1 MSMIAG
7 PFSNSMNKLMTDT
20 TASIPKDFAGK
31 WELNPEWEKAHPNI
45 TGVKF
50 MSTKHETITRGE
62 IPDEKITAASPI
74 NSIIPAPGTF
84 VVRMLKQSGVTTGG
98 IHLPEQQ
105 SEAPNQAIVVYA
117 GESTYNK
124 GIEFM
129 PKVGDRISMKR
140 FGFSEVLV
148 NGETLRQVGA
158 NDILGILL

>member
-1 MSMIAG
+1 MSIIAG
-7 PFSNSMNKLMTDT
+7 PFSSAMNKLMTDNM
-20 TASIPKDFAGK
+20 ASIPKDFAGK
-31 WELNPEWEKAHPNI
+31 
-45 TGVKF
+45 
-50 MSTKHETITRGE
+50 STITYLDDKE
-62 IPDEKITAASPI
+62 AVYIMSDKITAASPI

-158 NDILGILL
+158 NDILGILK

>member
-1 MSMIAG
+1 MEI
-7 PFSNSMNKLMTDT
+7 KLYSAPD
-20 TASIPKDFAGK
+20 
-31 WELNPEWEKAHPNI
+31 
-45 TGVKF
+45 
-50 MSTKHETITRGE
+50 GE
-62 IPDEKITAASPI
+62 IIDPCDCVAQSHGNLTAASPI
-74 NSIIPAPGTF
+74 TSIIPAPGTF

-105 SEAPNQAIVVYA
+105 SEAPNQAIVVFA

-124 GIEFM
+124 GITFM

-148 NGETLRQVGA
+148 NSETLRQVGA